1 MSIYNFLLSFGG
13 NKIINLLIGADTNN
27 YNVLTAAQSNG
38 YKAGQS
44 TINVTVNSG
53 VVVGSASTANPAM
66 TVSGFTGNDTVIIN
80 NNGTI
85 SGAGGNGGSGGT
97 GSGAAPAG
105 GAGGNALQVGYP
117 TSINNAGVI
126 QGGGGG
132 GGGGAAGA
140 YNYWTWQGTQTGYN
154 TGSSGSGG
162 AGRVVGTGATNGQ
175 LTAGGNAVGNG
186 GAGGGPGVAGSNA
199 SGAGGAAGKYLQG
212 TSFVYWI
219 ATGTRTG
226 PSA

>member
-13 NKIINLLIGADTNN
+13 NKIINLIIGADTNN
-27 YNVLTAAQSNG
+27 YDVKTAAVANG

-53 VVVGSASTANPAM
+53 IVVGSASTANPAM
-66 TVSGFTGNDTVIIN
+66 TVSGFTGNDRVNIT

-97 GSGAAPAG
+97 GSGAAPSG
-105 GAGGNALQVGYP
+105 GAGGNALQIGFP
-117 TSINNAGVI
+117 TSINNVGVI

-132 GGGGAAGA
+132 GGGGAAGV
-140 YNYWTWQGTQTGYN
+140 YQYWTWQGTQNGYN

-162 AGRVVGTGATNGQ
+162 AGRVVGTGANAGS
-175 LTAGGNAVGNG
+175 LTAGGQASGNG
-186 GAGGGPGVAGSNA
+186 GKGGDPGTNGSNA
-199 SGAGGAAGKYLQG
+199 SGTGGVAGQYLQG
-212 TSFVYWI
+212 SSFVYWV